1 MLKILTNIEMKLL
14 KEEKN
19 VVSSLKNIGEMH
31 VFVGELFFTYNL
43 PILLQSRKWRGTIY
57 KLRFEMNSSSR
68 PLLSMKFLAA
78 SCSLGI
84 SPSRMASLIVK

>member
-31 VFVGELFFTYNL
+31 VFVGELFFTYNR
-43 PILLQSRKWRGTIY
+43 PIFLQRTK
-57 KLRFEMNSSSR
+57 
-68 PLLSMKFLAA
+68 
-78 SCSLGI
+78 
-84 SPSRMASLIVK
+84 